1 MKMSILPLVI
11 AALSVVSVGPV
22 LAQDDAA
29 DPEKKQHPGRM
40 GGPHNMP
47 SFTDFDLDGD
57 GAISSDE
64 FYKFRAERIA
74 KHAEEGRK
82 MMNMANAPSFEDIDT
97 DGDGGISP
105 DEFSAHQAEHMRRG
119 QTPDTLKPVN

>member
-1 MKMSILPLVI
+1 MKKNVLPIVI
-11 AALSVVSVGPV
+11 AALALASVGPV
-22 LAQDDAA
+22 PAQDDAA

-47 SFTDFDLDGD
+47 SFADFDLDGD

-64 FYKFRAERIA
+64 FYKTRGERIA

-82 MMNMANAPSFEDIDT
+82 MKNLANAPSFEDIDT
-97 DGDGGISP
+97 DGDEGISR
-105 DEFSAHQAEHMRRG
+105 DEFSAHQAEHMQQG
-119 QTPDTLKPVN
+119 K